1 MMNIESMYKKNK
13 KQTNKQKLSAAEGF
27 LCPDKAM
34 PMSNN
39 SLLRGAAYMS

>member
-1 MMNIESMYKKNK
+1 MMNIESMYKKQK
-13 KQTNKQKLSAAEGF
+13 TNKQKKLSAAEGF